1 MNFLTQC
8 HGGGRCFGFW
18 FRLHQSFLVHDGWMF
33 FSVLG
38 FVCSELI
45 VLWQRLM
52 DLLQTCSVPMMYSFG
67 VLGGRGLMF
76 GSTYLGKYFV
86 DCITSYC
93 VAN

>member
-1 MNFLTQC
+1 
-8 HGGGRCFGFW
+8 
-18 FRLHQSFLVHDGWMF
+18 MF
-33 FSVLG
+33 FSVVG

-76 GSTYLGKYFV
+76 GSTYLGNYFV
-86 DCITSYC
+86 DCIMSYC